1 MQKKIVI
8 LLSCA
13 LAAGLFL
20 RRSTRAGRPWLRQLQ
35 GWQKLCGVIA
45 LLLALLILL
54 NPDFL
59 LLGLLGD
66 TTFFDILVLALS
78 VQMFTYSQWAW
89 RWLRHGVIRSW
100 RWLGIPSF
108 CFRYQIYLSAAA
120 IESMIS
126 HAQKWMDQIS
136 S

>member
-8 LLSCA
+8 LICFA
-13 LAAGLFL
+13 FAAGLFV
-20 RRSTRAGRPWLRQLQ
+20 RRSARAGRSWLPHLK

-89 RWLRHGVIRSW
+89 RWLRNRVVRSW

-120 IESMIS
+120 VEGIIS
-126 HAQKWMDQIS
+126 HARKWMDQIS